1 MDRSNGKAPEL
12 LMNFQKQWKMVEASC
27 ASWNDF
33 FVKTGCSDAFAEKV
47 RSDSQAW
54 VRGCQDKAI
63 KRGKA
68 YYPMVR
74 KNYKRND
81 VVEDGYDDKFDHYE

>member
-12 LMNFQKQWKMVEASC
+12 LMSFQKQWKMVEASC
-27 ASWNDF
+27 ESWNDF

-54 VRGCQDKAI
+54 VRECQDKGI

-68 YYPMVR
+68 YYPVR

-81 VVEDGYDDKFDHYE
+81 VVGDGYDDKFDHYE